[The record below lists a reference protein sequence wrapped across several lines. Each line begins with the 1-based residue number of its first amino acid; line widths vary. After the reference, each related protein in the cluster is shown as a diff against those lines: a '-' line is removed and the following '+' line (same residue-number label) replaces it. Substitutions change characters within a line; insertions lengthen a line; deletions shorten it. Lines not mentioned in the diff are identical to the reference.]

1 MVVAGALSEKF
12 LSVVDEWPING
23 SKPLSEDDWTC
34 TATTKSTGKAVG
46 VAEGAMLYLKLP
58 EQDVP

>member
-12 LSVVDEWPING
+12 LSDVDEWPIIG
-23 SKPLSEDDWTC
+23 SKPLSEDDWTFK
-34 TATTKSTGKAVG
+34 ATTKSAGKAVG
-46 VAEGAMLYLKLP
+46 VTEGAVLYLKLP